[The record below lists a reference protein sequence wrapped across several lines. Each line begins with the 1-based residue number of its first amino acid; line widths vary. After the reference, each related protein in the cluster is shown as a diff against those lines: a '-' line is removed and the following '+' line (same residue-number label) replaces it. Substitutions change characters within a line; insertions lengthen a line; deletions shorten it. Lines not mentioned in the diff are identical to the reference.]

1 MITPEQ
7 RQRRQKHL
15 GSSDMPVIM
24 GLYPYSTTPNDV
36 YWSKVSPL
44 PADDGEDYLTIGN
57 YMEKVLIRF
66 AADELGQEVLHE
78 KEEDLYHVGANPLFA
93 ANLDGLLADRSA
105 AVECKYCNAEY
116 AQGYGD
122 EGSDQVPDHVLIQC
136 QHQMY
141 CAGLDRVYVAVAMAG
156 YSLSLR
162 LFHVDRDP
170 EIIQMIVD
178 FGSEWWKEHVEAQ
191 VPPEEVTPM
200 YVLKAKQRVPFRA
213 VDLDASLIALVDQFY
228 ALKAQGKDVETQA
241 EHLKARI
248 IDALGDAEIGHLP
261 DGRMLTYQQYS
272 RSGFDKKRF
281 EREHPQLATQYA
293 TRSFYRTLYVKT
305 AKKKSA

>member
-15 GSSDMPVIM
+15 GSSDLPIIM
-24 GLYPYSTTPNDV
+24 GLYPYATTPNDV
-36 YWSKVSPL
+36 YWSKVAPL
-44 PADDGEDYLTIGN
+44 PEDDGPDYLTVGN
-57 YMEKVLIRF
+57 YMEKVLIQF
-66 AADELGQEVLHE
+66 AADELRQGVIQ
-78 KEEDLYHVGANPLFA
+78 DTYHVADNPLFA

-105 AVECKYCNAEY
+105 AVECKYCNAEF

-141 CAGLDRVYVAVAMAG
+141 CAGLNRVYVAVAMAG

-178 FGSEWWKEHVEAQ
+178 FGSKWWEDHVVAQ
-191 VPPEEVTPM
+191 VPPDEVTPM
-200 YVLKAKQRVPFRA
+200 YVLNARKRVPLGA
-213 VDLDASLIALVDQFY
+213 VDLEADLIELIDQFE
-228 ALKAQGKDVETQA
+228 ALKAQGKDTESQA
-241 EHLKARI
+241 EQLKARI

-272 RSGFDKKRF
+272 RGGFDKKRF